1 MSKTMAPS
9 QLEDA
14 THHDGSQGRSRI
26 PGCSKPKGPKAWS
39 MTRSM
44 IAAFNSMRG
53 SGNIADS
60 NLVRWANKSQRGDD
74 NELLGDLDH
83 LLAHEAAS
91 AEERIPNAEA
101 AGREKRFAI
110 LRPAYEHLNP
120 LASSASCKLYQGSDN
135 TLAGKPQRIAE
146 AAKHHTHQGRGGSLR
161 SLEEQP
167 EDVFEPE
174 CLSEQ
179 YEVSDGEGEPED
191 GRISPCTF
199 RLWATEVSD
208 GQRRAEEANVNPRP
222 YVHAQ
227 SARSTSPGSEGE
239 EAEDF
244 CPPLD
249 PWAAFRIALWQYQ
262 VEVTNGRRECPGRR
276 QSGAEGQELDSD
288 DDDLLDGPGQVVCLS
303 DEAIRAALA
312 RHDAP
317 THFDGV
323 PTDAIDEELRLRY
336 QRAKDATYSVT
347 RAVQE
352 KWAAQ
357 ERIALRSAQV
367 QSVATA
373 IGVIQQQQAQQQAR
387 QRERRQRRRRR
398 EEIYRHVEEHLRDVA
413 AKADEAEYH
422 ASRHWAELDHLL
434 AMEDHV
440 CATLQQMALTVG
452 LDDAVDPDEIEAR
465 VVEMGQQAEA
475 DAVADMSGDEEDWM

>member
-60 NLVRWANKSQRGDD
+60 NLNGPDQD
-74 NELLGDLDH
+74 
-83 LLAHEAAS
+83 EAVVW
-91 AEERIPNAEA
+91 
-101 AGREKRFAI
+101 
-110 LRPAYEHLNP
+110 
-120 LASSASCKLYQGSDN
+120 
-135 TLAGKPQRIAE
+135 T
-146 AAKHHTHQGRGGSLR
+146 
-161 SLEEQP
+161 
-167 EDVFEPE
+167 
-174 CLSEQ
+174 EQ

-288 DDDLLDGPGQVVCLS
+288 DDDLLDGPGQV
-303 DEAIRAALA
+303 EAIRAALA